1 MSDRIQIGSS
11 YGGIGM
17 VGRRSYAAGP
27 GGGVRPDPFG
37 SSGRHAPGLV
47 PAPAD
52 SNERLLELVARGD
65 EAAFELL
72 YDRVSGLVFG
82 LARAV
87 LRDPHQAEEVAQE
100 VLLEVWR
107 TAPRYDAAKGSAK
120 AWISTMAHRRAVDRV
135 RSSQAS
141 RSRDEAVMAASGV
154 RDYDDVV
161 EKVDTRLEVER
172 VRHCL
177 DGLTPRQRDAVTLAY
192 YGGHPYTHV
201 ATLLKLPLGTV
212 KTRMRDGLIRLRDCL
227 GVGSDA

>member
-1 MSDRIQIGSS
+1 MEVFS
-11 YGGIGM
+11 M
-17 VGRRSYAAGP
+17 VGRRSNASGARIEVVP
-27 GGGVRPDPFG
+27 G
-37 SSGRHAPGLV
+37 SAPPTLV
-47 PAPAD
+47 PVA
-52 SNERLLELVARGD
+52 ERSSEQLIEQVALGD

-72 YDRVSGLVFG
+72 YERVSGLVFG

-107 TAPRYDAAKGSAK
+107 TAPRYDVTKGSAR

-141 RSRDEAVMAASGV
+141 RTRDEAVAAGQGE

-161 EKVDTRLEVER
+161 EQVETRMDVER

-177 DGLTPRQRDAVTLAY
+177 DGLTPRQRESVTLAY
-192 YGGHPYTHV
+192 YGGHSYANV
-201 ATLLKLPLGTV
+201 ADLLKLPLGTV

>member
-1 MSDRIQIGSS
+1 
-11 YGGIGM
+11 M
-17 VGRRSYAAGP
+17 VGRRQSVSGARWSAA
-27 GGGVRPDPFG
+27 PDPLG
-37 SSGRHAPGLV
+37 GPEPGRPRLV
-47 PAPAD
+47 PIGESTSEA
-52 SNERLLELVARGD
+52 LLELVGRGD

-72 YDRVSGLVFG
+72 YERVSGLVFG

-107 TAPRYDAAKGSAK
+107 TAPRFDAARGSAK
-120 AWISTMAHRRAVDRV
+120 AWITTMAHRRAVDRV

-141 RSRDEAVMAASGV
+141 RARDEAVAASQGE
-154 RDYDDVV
+154 RDYDVV
-161 EKVDTRLEVER
+161 SERVENRLEVER

-177 DGLTPRQRDAVTLAY
+177 DGLTPRQRDTVTLAY
-192 YGGHPYTHV
+192 YGGHSYANV

-227 GVGSDA
+227 GVGSDV

>member
-1 MSDRIQIGSS
+1 
-11 YGGIGM
+11 M
-17 VGRRSYAAGP
+17 VGRRHTAGAQI
-27 GGGVRPDPFG
+27 GV
-37 SSGRHAPGLV
+37 V
-47 PAPAD
+47 PAPAAD
-52 SNERLLELVARGD
+52 RTSEQLLELVARGD
-65 EAAFELL
+65 EKAFEAL
-72 YDRVSGLVFG
+72 YERVAGTVFG

-107 TAPRYDAAKGSAK
+107 TAPRYDAAKGSAR

-135 RSSQAS
+135 RSSQAA
-141 RSRDEAVMAASGV
+141 RNRDDVAATQGE

-161 EKVDTRLEVER
+161 EAVEARLEIER

-177 DGLTPRQRDAVTLAY
+177 DGLTPRQRDAVKLAY
-192 YGGHPYTHV
+192 YGGHSYPHV
-201 ATLLKLPLGTV
+201 ADLLKLPLGTV

>member
-1 MSDRIQIGSS
+1 
-11 YGGIGM
+11 M
-17 VGRRSYAAGP
+17 VGRRSYASGPRAGAS
-27 GGGVRPDPFG
+27 PDPF
-37 SSGRHAPGLV
+37 APGRTGPELV
-47 PAPAD
+47 PAAQD
-52 SNERLLELVARGD
+52 TSEHLLLLVGRGD
-65 EAAFELL
+65 EDAFELL
-72 YDRVSGLVFG
+72 YERVAGTVFG

-107 TAPRYDAAKGSAK
+107 TAPRYDASKGSAR

-141 RSRDEAVMAASGV
+141 RMRDEAVAAGSGE

-161 EKVDTRLEVER
+161 ETVETRLEAER

-177 DGLTPRQRDAVTLAY
+177 DGLTPRQRDTVTLAY

>member
-1 MSDRIQIGSS
+1 
-11 YGGIGM
+11 M
-17 VGRRSYAAGP
+17 VGRRDNASGARIGMVPRSPGP
-27 GGGVRPDPFG
+27 PDRALP
-37 SSGRHAPGLV
+37 SLV
-47 PAPAD
+47 PAA
-52 SNERLLELVARGD
+52 ERTSEQLLELISRGD
-65 EAAFELL
+65 EPAFEAL

-107 TAPRYDAAKGSAK
+107 TAPRYDVSKGSAR
-120 AWISTMAHRRAVDRV
+120 AWICTMAHRRAVDRV

-141 RSRDEAVMAASGV
+141 RTRDEVVAAGQGE

-161 EKVDTRLEVER
+161 ETVETRLEVER

-177 DGLTPRQRDAVTLAY
+177 DGLTPRQRDTVTLAY
-192 YGGHPYTHV
+192 YGGHSYANV

>member
-1 MSDRIQIGSS
+1 
-11 YGGIGM
+11 M
-17 VGRRSYAAGP
+17 VGRRNNASGARIGVVPAGASPP
-27 GGGVRPDPFG
+27 GQ
-37 SSGRHAPGLV
+37 APSLV
-47 PAPAD
+47 PAV
-52 SNERLLELVARGD
+52 ERSSEQLLELVALGD
-65 EAAFELL
+65 EPAFELL
-72 YDRVSGLVFG
+72 YERVAGLVFG

-87 LRDPHQAEEVAQE
+87 LRDPHQAEEVSQE

-107 TAPRYDAAKGSAK
+107 TAPRYDVSKGTAR

-141 RSRDEAVMAASGV
+141 RTRDEAVAAGQGE

-161 EKVDTRLEVER
+161 EKVETRMDVER

-177 DGLTPRQRDAVTLAY
+177 DGLTPRQRDTVTLAY
-192 YGGHPYTHV
+192 YGGHSYANV
-201 ATLLKLPLGTV
+201 AGLLKLPLGTV

>member
-1 MSDRIQIGSS
+1 
-11 YGGIGM
+11 M
-17 VGRRSYAAGP
+17 VGQPDSAAGP
-27 GGGVRPDPFG
+27 PGRARPV
-37 SSGRHAPGLV
+37 LV
-47 PAPAD
+47 PAT
-52 SNERLLELVARGD
+52 ERTTEQLLELVARGD
-65 EAAFELL
+65 EPAFETL
-72 YDRVSGLVFG
+72 YGRVAGLVFG

-107 TAPRYDAAKGSAK
+107 TAARYDAAKGSAR

-141 RSRDEAVMAASGV
+141 RTRDEAVAAGQGE

-161 EKVDTRLEVER
+161 EKVETRMDVER

-177 DGLTPRQRDAVTLAY
+177 DGLTPRQRDTVTLAY
-192 YGGHPYTHV
+192 YGGHSYANV
-201 ATLLKLPLGTV
+201 AGLLKLPLGTV

>member
-1 MSDRIQIGSS
+1 
-11 YGGIGM
+11 M
-17 VGRRSYAAGP
+17 VGRRSSASGARGVGPGAAGP
-27 GGGVRPDPFG
+27 PGRGRP
-37 SSGRHAPGLV
+37 SLV
-47 PAPAD
+47 PPG
-52 SNERLLELVARGD
+52 ERTSEQLLELVALGD
-65 EAAFELL
+65 EQAFETL
-72 YDRVSGLVFG
+72 YERVAGLVFG
-82 LARAV
+82 LARTV

-107 TAPRYDAAKGSAK
+107 NAPRYDATKGSAR

-141 RSRDEAVMAASGV
+141 RTRDEAVAVGSGE

-161 EKVDTRLEVER
+161 EQVENRMEVER

-177 DGLTPRQRDAVTLAY
+177 EGLTPRQRDTVTLAY
-192 YGGHPYTHV
+192 YNGHSYANV
-201 ATLLKLPLGTV
+201 ATLLQLPLGTV

>member
-1 MSDRIQIGSS
+1 
-11 YGGIGM
+11 M
-17 VGRRSYAAGP
+17 VGRRQAASGRRIRSGP
-27 GGGVRPDPFG
+27 GVDDPQPG
-37 SSGRHAPGLV
+37 RLGAVPVAERSSE
-47 PAPAD
+47 
-52 SNERLLELVARGD
+52 SLLELVGRGD
-65 EAAFELL
+65 ELAFEML
-72 YDRVSGLVFG
+72 YDRVSGLVYG

-107 TAPRYDAAKGSAK
+107 TAARFDASRGSAK
-120 AWISTMAHRRAVDRV
+120 AWVSTMAHRRAVDRV

-141 RSRDEAVMAASGV
+141 RARDEAVAASQGV
-154 RDYDDVV
+154 RDYDEVSERV
-161 EKVDTRLEVER
+161 ESRLEVER

-177 DGLTPRQRDAVTLAY
+177 EGLTPRQRDTVTLAY
-192 YGGHPYTHV
+192 YGGHSYANV

>member
-1 MSDRIQIGSS
+1 M
-11 YGGIGM
+11 
-17 VGRRSYAAGP
+17 
-27 GGGVRPDPFG
+27 
-37 SSGRHAPGLV
+37 
-47 PAPAD
+47 
-52 SNERLLELVARGD
+52 LLELVGRGD
-65 EAAFELL
+65 ETAFETL
-72 YDRVSGLVFG
+72 YDRISGLVYG

-87 LRDPHQAEEVAQE
+87 LRDPHQSEEVAQE

-107 TAPRYDAAKGSAK
+107 TAARFDQSRGSAK

-141 RSRDEAVMAASGV
+141 RARDEAAAASQGE
-154 RDYDDVV
+154 RDYDVV
-161 EKVDTRLEVER
+161 SERVETRLEVER

-177 DGLTPRQRDAVTLAY
+177 DGLTPRQRDTVQLAY
-192 YGGHPYTHV
+192 YGGHSYANV

>member
-1 MSDRIQIGSS
+1 
-11 YGGIGM
+11 M
-17 VGRRSYAAGP
+17 VGRRDQGSGARLGSVPQMSAGP
-27 GGGVRPDPFG
+27 SLVTAGEQ
-37 SSGRHAPGLV
+37 SSEV
-47 PAPAD
+47 
-52 SNERLLELVARGD
+52 LLELVGRGD
-65 EAAFELL
+65 ETAFETL
-72 YDRVSGLVFG
+72 YDRISGLVYG

-87 LRDPHQAEEVAQE
+87 LRDPHQSEEVAQE

-107 TAPRYDAAKGSAK
+107 TAARFDQSRGSAK

-141 RSRDEAVMAASGV
+141 RARDEAVAASQGE
-154 RDYDDVV
+154 RDYDVV
-161 EKVDTRLEVER
+161 SERVETRLEVER

-177 DGLTPRQRDAVTLAY
+177 DGLTPRQRDTVQLAY
-192 YGGHPYTHV
+192 YGGHSYANV

>member
-1 MSDRIQIGSS
+1 
-11 YGGIGM
+11 M
-17 VGRRSYAAGP
+17 VGRRQNAS
-27 GGGVRPDPFG
+27 GGRLGVVPDG
-37 SSGRHAPGLV
+37 SSDSGVPALV
-47 PAPAD
+47 PAAD
-52 SNERLLELVARGD
+52 RTSEALLELVARGD
-65 EAAFELL
+65 EAAFETL
-72 YDRVSGLVFG
+72 YERVSGVVFG

-107 TAPRYDAAKGSAK
+107 TAPRFDASKGSAR

-141 RSRDEAVMAASGV
+141 RTRDEAVAAAQGE

-161 EKVDTRLEVER
+161 ERVESRLDVER

-177 DGLTPRQRDAVTLAY
+177 DGLTPRQRDTVTLAY
-192 YGGHPYTHV
+192 YGGHSYNHV

>member
-1 MSDRIQIGSS
+1 MA
-11 YGGIGM
+11 
-17 VGRRSYAAGP
+17 GRRHSASGP
-27 GGGVRPDPFG
+27 RSGVRRMTNPSERLLP
-37 SSGRHAPGLV
+37 SLV
-47 PAPAD
+47 PAAE
-52 SNERLLELVARGD
+52 STSEQLLELIAKGD

-72 YDRVSGLVFG
+72 YGRVSGVVFG

-107 TAPRYDAAKGSAK
+107 TAPRYDASKGSAR

-135 RSSQAS
+135 RSSQAA
-141 RSRDEAVMAASGV
+141 RTRDEAAAASQGG

-161 EKVDTRLEVER
+161 ERVESRMDVER

-177 DGLTPRQRDAVTLAY
+177 DGLTPRQHDTVTLAY
-192 YGGHPYTHV
+192 YGGHSYANV
-201 ATLLKLPLGTV
+201 ATMLELPLGTV

>member
-1 MSDRIQIGSS
+1 
-11 YGGIGM
+11 M
-17 VGRRSYAAGP
+17 VGRHDR
-27 GGGVRPDPFG
+27 
-37 SSGRHAPGLV
+37 SSGSRFEVIPGSTRTAIGDSPGLV
-47 PAPAD
+47 PAAEQ
-52 SNERLLELVARGD
+52 SAEQLLALVAGGD
-65 EAAFELL
+65 ETAFEVLFE
-72 YDRVSGLVFG
+72 RVGGLVFG

-107 TAPRYDAAKGSAK
+107 TAPRYDATKGSAR

-141 RSRDEAVMAASGV
+141 RTRDEAAIAASGE

-161 EKVDTRLEVER
+161 EKVESRLDVER

-177 DGLTPRQRDAVTLAY
+177 AGLTPRQRESVTLAY
-192 YGGHPYTHV
+192 YGGHSYANV
-201 ATLLKLPLGTV
+201 ADLLKLPLGTV